1 MNYSTASVL
10 SLFLF
15 LSLLLPAAAQDEWE
29 VINRKPQTGDLYDLL
44 AVTRNRVVGVGQL
57 GTIRV
62 TEDGGTT
69 FLYPASGTE
78 QALRGVAFFDSSRG
92 LAVGAKGTILRTADG
107 GKSWSPVSAPVADDL
122 LAVATD
128 GGMHAVA
135 VGTNGALA
143 ASGDGGETW
152 VVRSAGITDT
162 LSSVAG
168 SAGGVF
174 LVVGKNGVLRS
185 ADRGTSWQVRP
196 EGAEGGWQGA
206 AAAGGVWW
214 ITGTAGRI
222 YRSQDDGLTWE
233 RVNAADNTFRYQ
245 DISFYAANEGVRSG
259 YAGNAWN
266 APFRIEFTQDGG
278 ETWQAAPGLDFTL
291 GDPAAV
297 VGPAIS
303 FPDATVGF
311 SAGID
316 GSMKR
321 HGRSGPESSFNSTIL
336 SGYTSYV
343 WTDISCADEINCVAV
358 GYRQEFGH
366 GEIRPH
372 AERTT
377 DGGAT
382 WRELAHTLGSG
393 RPAPPQTPVF
403 NSVYCFDAERGIV
416 VGDSGLFL
424 RMTEGGT
431 KLERENLNLGLNR
444 PIFFNRLGFREGRG
458 SMVTGGDLVL
468 SDDGGA
474 TWRADSLSPYN
485 LRIPARPAP
494 DRILVSSP
502 YYFHRST
509 DNGGSWST
517 EDYRPSLPEEVIFSE
532 IDFTDRE
539 LGWIAASRSA
549 GNAGQRMN
557 SVLLETTDGGASW
570 STVLDRELPGAEFGL
585 RAFDMADAQHGI
597 AMGTRGS
604 AYHTTDYGVTWSPLP
619 LPIASLFSGSTGGF
633 AASALSFPV
642 PHRAIA
648 VSAQGEML
656 RYNGVL
662 SGVEDESRREGGLR
676 ILSLVPNP
684 MTDGSVVMTVSLP
697 ADVRRGDLAV
707 TLFDLV
713 GREVPISVASFDSG
727 DRVRL
732 ELDAGDLP
740 PGHYI
745 VRVSAGGA
753 VASRPIQGGGGR

>member
-1 MNYSTASVL
+1 
-10 SLFLF
+10 
-15 LSLLLPAAAQDEWE
+15 
-29 VINRKPQTGDLYDLL
+29 
-44 AVTRNRVVGVGQL
+44 
-57 GTIRV
+57 
-62 TEDGGTT
+62 
-69 FLYPASGTE
+69 
-78 QALRGVAFFDSSRG
+78 
-92 LAVGAKGTILRTADG
+92 
-107 GKSWSPVSAPVADDL
+107 
-122 LAVATD
+122 
-128 GGMHAVA
+128 
-135 VGTNGALA
+135 
-143 ASGDGGETW
+143 
-152 VVRSAGITDT
+152 
-162 LSSVAG
+162 
-168 SAGGVF
+168 
-174 LVVGKNGVLRS
+174 
-185 ADRGTSWQVRP
+185 
-196 EGAEGGWQGA
+196 
-206 AAAGGVWW
+206 
-214 ITGTAGRI
+214 
-222 YRSQDDGLTWE
+222 
-233 RVNAADNTFRYQ
+233 
-245 DISFYAANEGVRSG
+245 
-259 YAGNAWN
+259 
-266 APFRIEFTQDGG
+266 
-278 ETWQAAPGLDFTL
+278 
-291 GDPAAV
+291 
-297 VGPAIS
+297 
-303 FPDATVGF
+303 
-311 SAGID
+311 
-316 GSMKR
+316 
-321 HGRSGPESSFNSTIL
+321 
-336 SGYTSYV
+336 
-343 WTDISCADEINCVAV
+343 
-358 GYRQEFGH
+358 
-366 GEIRPH
+366 
-372 AERTT
+372 
-377 DGGAT
+377 
-382 WRELAHTLGSG
+382 
-393 RPAPPQTPVF
+393 
-403 NSVYCFDAERGIV
+403 
-416 VGDSGLFL
+416 
-424 RMTEGGT
+424 
-431 KLERENLNLGLNR
+431 
-444 PIFFNRLGFREGRG
+444 
-458 SMVTGGDLVL
+458 MVTGGDLVL

-539 LGWIAASRSA
+539 LGWIAASRAA

-662 SGVEDESRREGGLR
+662 SGVEDENRREGGLR

-684 MTDGSVVMTVSLP
+684 TTDGSVVMTVSLP
-697 ADVRRGDLAV
+697 ADVGRGDLAV

>member
-1 MNYSTASVL
+1 MNSSTASIL

-15 LSLLLPAAAQDEWE
+15 LSSLLPAAAQDEWE
-29 VINRKPQTGDLYDLL
+29 VVNRKPETADLYDLL
-44 AVTRNRVVGVGQL
+44 AVTRTRVVGVGQL

-62 TEDGGTT
+62 TEDGGNT
-69 FLYPASGTE
+69 FFYPASGTQ
-78 QALRGVAFFDSSRG
+78 QALRSVAFFDSSRG
-92 LAVGAKGTILRTADG
+92 LAAGATGTILRTTDG
-107 GKSWSPVSAPVADDL
+107 GKSWSPVPSPVAADL

-128 GGMHAVA
+128 GEMHAVA
-135 VGTNGALA
+135 VGTNGALL
-143 ASGDGGETW
+143 ASVDGGETW
-152 VVRSAGITDT
+152 AIRSAGITDT
-162 LSSVAG
+162 LSGAAG
-168 SAGGVF
+168 LAGGVF
-174 LVVGKNGVLRS
+174 IVVGKNGVLRS
-185 ADRGTSWQVRP
+185 ADRGASWQGVP
-196 EGAEGGWQGA
+196 EGGEGGWKGA

-222 YRSQDDGLTWE
+222 YRSQDDGLTWQ

-245 DISFYAANEGVRSG
+245 DISFYGPNEGVRSG
-259 YAGNAWN
+259 YAGAAWN
-266 APFRIEFTQDGG
+266 APFRIELTQDGG
-278 ETWQAAPGLDFTL
+278 ETWEASPGMDFTL

-303 FPDATVGF
+303 FADATLGF

-316 GSMKR
+316 GSLKR
-321 HGRSGPESSFNSTIL
+321 YGRSGAESPFSSTIL

-343 WTDISCADEINCVAV
+343 WTDVSCADEIHCVAV
-358 GYRQEFGH
+358 GYRQEFGR

-377 DGGAT
+377 DGGTT
-382 WRELAHTLGSG
+382 WRALAHNLGGG

-403 NSVYCFDAERGIV
+403 NTVYCFDAERGIV
-416 VGDSGLFL
+416 AGDGGLFL

-431 KLERENLNLGLNR
+431 SLERENLNLGLNR
-444 PIFFNRLGFREGRG
+444 PLLFNRLGFHEGRG
-458 SMVTGGDLVL
+458 SMVSGGDLIL

-494 DRILVSSP
+494 DRIFVSSP

-509 DNGGSWST
+509 DNGASWST

-532 IDFTDRE
+532 IDFPDRE
-539 LGWIAASRSA
+539 VGWIAASRAA
-549 GNAGQRMN
+549 GNTGQRMN
-557 SVLLETTDGGASW
+557 SVLLQTTDGGASW

-585 RAFDMADAQHGI
+585 RAFDMADAQHGV

-619 LPIASLFSGSTGGF
+619 LPVADLFSGSTGGF
-633 AASALSFPV
+633 AAAALSFPV

-656 RYNGVL
+656 RYNGEL
-662 SGVEDESRREGGLR
+662 SGVEEENRSEGGLR
-676 ILSLVPNP
+676 ILSVAPNP
-684 MTDGSVVMTVSLP
+684 TTGGAVVMTVSLP
-697 ADVRRGDLAV
+697 AGVGRGDLAV
-707 TLFDLV
+707 ALFDLV
-713 GREVPISVASFDSG
+713 GRQVPASFSVFDSG

-732 ELDAGDLP
+732 ELDAG
-740 PGHYI
+740 GAASGSYI
-745 VRVSAGGA
+745 VRVRGGGA
-753 VASRPIQGGGGR
+753 FASRVIRVAGRR